1 MSTMRRFTSLLV
13 AFVFATP
20 LAAAELRPG
29 HVEITPDTVLSE
41 MNAYRA
47 QFNLPPLQLDKRL
60 QSAADD
66 RMRDMEELAYWS
78 HNSPDGRSPFM
89 WLRMRNYPYQFA
101 GENLATGFETCE
113 VLVSSWM
120 ESKGH
125 RDNILS
131 ADYTECG
138 IAIIDGS
145 TTRRSVGKSIVVLFG
160 RQRAQDIIVVTIS
173 TSRCHASI
181 PPVRF
186 FTFAKPCSCRKCCTC
201 ALRPPIRQ

>member
-1 MSTMRRFTSLLV
+1 MRKFALLL
-13 AFVFATP
+13 AAVFLAAP
-20 LAAAELRPG
+20 LAATELMPG
-29 HVEITPDTVLSE
+29 HVEITPQSVLVE

-47 QFNLPPLQLDKRL
+47 QFNLPPLAMNERL
-60 QSAADD
+60 LQAADD
-66 RMRDMEELAYWS
+66 RMHDMEDLGYWS
-78 HNSPDGRSPFM
+78 HESPDGRSPFM

-138 IAIIDGS
+138 IAVIDGS
-145 TTRRSVGKSIVVLFG
+145 TTHRSVGKSIVVLFG
-160 RQRAQDIIVVTIS
+160 KQR
-173 TSRCHASI
+173 
-181 PPVRF
+181 P
-186 FTFAKPCSCRKCCTC
+186 
-201 ALRPPIRQ
+201 

>member
-1 MSTMRRFTSLLV
+1 MRRFALLLAAV
-13 AFVFATP
+13 CIAAP
-20 LAAAELRPG
+20 LAAAELVPG
-29 HVEITPDTVLSE
+29 HVEITPETVLAE

-47 QFNLPPLQLDKRL
+47 QFSLPPLQMDARL
-60 QSAADD
+60 QQAADD

-78 HNSPDGRSPFM
+78 HESPDGRSPFM

-131 ADYTECG
+131 ASYTECG

-160 RQRAQDIIVVTIS
+160 
-173 TSRCHASI
+173 
-181 PPVRF
+181 
-186 FTFAKPCSCRKCCTC
+186 KPR
-201 ALRPPIRQ
+201 